1 MKENAPKLP
10 NIYNHEYNLENK
22 NTSNYYNQTYE
33 QLNKDIIPICFYNH
47 LMIRENAK
55 NIMNKKNK
63 YFKTSI
69 TERNKKKLLTIIY
82 YSPK

>member
-1 MKENAPKLP
+1 MKENAPNLP

-33 QLNKDIIPICFYNH
+33 QLNKDITPICFYNH

>member
-1 MKENAPKLP
+1 MKENAPNLP

-63 YFKTSI
+63 YFKTCI
-69 TERNKKKLLTIIY
+69 NKRNKKKLLTIIY

>member
-1 MKENAPKLP
+1 MKENAPNLP

-22 NTSNYYNQTYE
+22 NTSNYCNQTYE

>member
-1 MKENAPKLP
+1 MKENAPNLP
-10 NIYNHEYNLENK
+10 NIYNHEYNLDNK

>member
-1 MKENAPKLP
+1 MKENAPNLP